1 MELRQGISYRGT
13 VRQIEGEFVL
23 SRPLTEK
30 TEKLNG
36 DLHSFAAIASGR
48 SVPTYG
54 KFR

>member
-1 MELRQGISYRGT
+1 LTS
-13 VRQIEGEFVL
+13 
-23 SRPLTEK
+23 PLAEE